1 MCIMDKLAIKL
12 KILDRYYPLK
22 IEWDDEEK
30 LREAARRINDIVAKY
45 QSRYSNKDEQ
55 DFLAMAALQFVTKL
69 VEIEQ
74 AQNSDR
80 LTPDLERLLLD
91 VQAFNAAINQ

>member
-1 MCIMDKLAIKL
+1 MSEKLAIKL

-22 IEWDDEEK
+22 IDWDDEEK
-30 LREAARRINDIVAKY
+30 LREAAKRINDIVSKY

-69 VEIEQ
+69 VEVEQ
-74 AQNSDR
+74 EQEVDLVS
-80 LTPDLERLLLD
+80 PDLQLLLQEIKD
-91 VQAFNAAINQ
+91 FNESVK

>member
-1 MCIMDKLAIKL
+1 MDKLAIKL

>member
-1 MCIMDKLAIKL
+1 MDKLAIKL

-22 IEWDDEEK
+22 IDWDDEEK
-30 LREAARRINDIVAKY
+30 LREAAKRINDIVAKY

-69 VEIEQ
+69 VEVEQ
-74 AQNSDR
+74 EQKEDL
-80 LTPDLERLLLD
+80 LTPDLEQLLND
-91 VQAFNAAINQ
+91 MQAFNAENDQVL